1 MKLIPRFLSTLLPI
15 LLLIQIPLVARAHGS
30 IYFEFAPDA
39 WASKRFVVTS
49 ADSLAHVFQP
59 ASDVTITAYDVWVD
73 NTGEPGSATFTLTD
87 EQGSTLASNNI
98 TLQSLPAIPGGTK
111 LHFNL
116 SHDVLLQAG
125 KKYIIKIES
134 SLLGFGM
141 YYADR
146 LLFLDHNQEFTTEY
160 VNGVARVNQVDQP
173 FTFKF
178 ALRSPATSIG
188 ATTAEDTTTT
198 VQAQQQI
205 SITGARAASITPTSV
220 TLAWTTD
227 IAADSRA
234 AIRNQISPL
243 YVSTTGYEATLEL
256 EHTLVINGLL
266 PNVNYFADVFSSNG
280 SELTLTTYTIGFRTP
295 APNPTSAQAPVQPV
309 TPPASPTP
317 AQQATPATTS
327 VPPTTQTTSPAHSA
341 NQGTSN
347 TPATQGATGQSTTPG
362 VRIGT
367 GSSANTTSITWDTPQ
382 DAAAVDEYR
391 IDIFDTQHNLEKQ
404 ILVPAGTTAKEVP
417 ELAKGLHHAIVY
429 AKTDGVFKKVAPT
442 VSFLLQSR
450 DKTMIW
456 KILGLVVLWIVG
468 LGGYFRWKFKKEK
481 TVLPPE
487 EGYDPNR

>member
-1 MKLIPRFLSTLLPI
+1 MKSPLRFLFALLTA
-15 LLLIQIPLVARAHGS
+15 LLLLQTPLFAWAHGS
-30 IYFEFAPDA
+30 IYFEFSPDA

-49 ADSLAHVFQP
+49 AQSLAQVFQP
-59 ASDVTITAYDVWVD
+59 ASDITITAYDLWVD
-73 NTGEPGSATFTLTD
+73 NTGEPGTATFTLVD
-87 EQGSTLASNNI
+87 EQGTTLATNSV

-116 SHDVLLQAG
+116 SHDVLLNAG
-125 KKYIIKIES
+125 KKYSIKVDS
-134 SLLGFGM
+134 SLFGFGI

-160 VNGVARVNQVDQP
+160 VNGVARIDQVDQP

-178 ALRSPATSIG
+178 ALRSPAPSIG
-188 ATTAEDTTTT
+188 ATTNEEVTDE

-205 SITGARAASITPTSV
+205 SITGARVASVTATSV

-234 AIRNQISPL
+234 TIRNQISPL
-243 YVSTTGYEATLEL
+243 YVTTTGYDSTLEL

-280 SELTLTTYTIGFRTP
+280 GPLTLTTYTIGFRTP
-295 APNPTSAQAPVQPV
+295 APVASPAPAPTQPV
-309 TPPASPTP
+309 TPPISPTP
-317 AQQATPATTS
+317 TQPAVPPVTS
-327 VPPTTQTTSPAHSA
+327 VPPTQTTNTSNSA
-341 NQGTSN
+341 NQGTTN
-347 TPATQGATGQSTTPG
+347 TQSTNQNATGQSTTPG
-362 VRIGT
+362 VRVGT
-367 GSSANTTSITWDTPQ
+367 GSSANTTSITWDVPK
-382 DAAAVDEYR
+382 DAAVDGYR

-404 ILVPAGTTAKEVP
+404 ILVPAGTNTKDVP

-429 AKTDGVFKKVAPT
+429 AETGGVFKKVAPT
-442 VSFLLQSR
+442 ISFLLQSK

-481 TVLPPE
+481 TVLTPE